1 MSSHTKKFDYD
12 KGIIKITP
20 SKLSYKFDRLIAIV
34 DKETNQIICAD
45 EELKTALEAIREDQK
60 YWKELLDRNCIEQ
73 SIQTINHENAI
84 QIVISDKNGPEKKI
98 EVLIFQLVNGNKSQV
113 AFIGNDFTL
122 VEEQI
127 DQLKETIHVDQILLD
142 NISSGL
148 ILFNPEN
155 FVTFVNRTGLKYL
168 NGLKKEEVLGKEII
182 NLFEDH
188 LKHKLEEY
196 LNLAITKKKSMWFT
210 EKLGNKTMQ
219 WILTPIIFDDE
230 ILLVELNFM
239 DVSMIEDQ
247 KRALKQKNQELK
259 EANKKLEVL
268 NKKLDRFVSIVSH
281 DLKDPARRIVSFGEL
296 LQNSATD
303 RLTNTEKEWIKI
315 MVDGAK
321 HLYNMINALVNY
333 SRIDSQKIT
342 YQKLDMKKIIEF
354 VTTVS
359 LQERIDNTNAKIE
372 VSEDIPYSFGDIS
385 LVMQVWQNLIQ
396 NAIKFSRKGVP
407 PHIKI
412 WGEKRG
418 EWIIYYC
425 KDNGIGIPIKKKD
438 EIFEMFR
445 KLGISDQEGTGIG
458 LALVK
463 KIIEIHG
470 GSIECRPNVNES
482 GTTFVFS
489 LPYNL
494 VE

>member
-1 MSSHTKKFDYD
+1 M
-12 KGIIKITP
+12 
-20 SKLSYKFDRLIAIV
+20 
-34 DKETNQIICAD
+34 
-45 EELKTALEAIREDQK
+45 
-60 YWKELLDRNCIEQ
+60 
-73 SIQTINHENAI
+73 
-84 QIVISDKNGPEKKI
+84 DKN
-98 EVLIFQLVNGNKSQV
+98 
-113 AFIGNDFTL
+113 
-122 VEEQI
+122 
-127 DQLKETIHVDQILLD
+127 
-142 NISSGL
+142 
-148 ILFNPEN
+148 
-155 FVTFVNRTGLKYL
+155 
-168 NGLKKEEVLGKEII
+168 
-182 NLFEDH
+182 
-188 LKHKLEEY
+188 
-196 LNLAITKKKSMWFT
+196 
-210 EKLGNKTMQ
+210 
-219 WILTPIIFDDE
+219 
-230 ILLVELNFM
+230 
-239 DVSMIEDQ
+239 
-247 KRALKQKNQELK
+247 
-259 EANKKLEVL
+259 
-268 NKKLDRFVSIVSH
+268 
-281 DLKDPARRIVSFGEL
+281 
-296 LQNSATD
+296 
-303 RLTNTEKEWIKI
+303 
-315 MVDGAK
+315 GAK

>member
-182 NLFEDH
+182 NLFEGH

-303 RLTNTEKEWIKI
+303 RLTNTEKEWIKMGRNI
-315 MVDGAK
+315 F
-321 HLYNMINALVNY
+321 
-333 SRIDSQKIT
+333 
-342 YQKLDMKKIIEF
+342 II
-354 VTTVS
+354 
-359 LQERIDNTNAKIE
+359 
-372 VSEDIPYSFGDIS
+372 
-385 LVMQVWQNLIQ
+385 
-396 NAIKFSRKGVP
+396 
-407 PHIKI
+407 
-412 WGEKRG
+412 
-418 EWIIYYC
+418 
-425 KDNGIGIPIKKKD
+425 
-438 EIFEMFR
+438 
-445 KLGISDQEGTGIG
+445 
-458 LALVK
+458 
-463 KIIEIHG
+463 
-470 GSIECRPNVNES
+470 
-482 GTTFVFS
+482 
-489 LPYNL
+489 
-494 VE
+494 